1 LAGGTSLPGRQ
12 GRQIPEAIVMP
23 LDPDRIDFMPSPP
36 TSPDDIPIDIG
47 HLGRMTLG
55 DASLERQVLAMFS
68 AQTDSLIGALTALP
82 ADAAALAH
90 KLKGSARAI
99 GAFRLA
105 DAAHRL
111 EAAIQNGAAPA
122 KPLGD
127 LADAVAQARS
137 AVEAMLRRS

>member
-1 LAGGTSLPGRQ
+1 LAGATSLPGRQ
-12 GRQIPEAIVMP
+12 GRQIPEAIAMP
-23 LDPDRIDFMPSPP
+23 LDPGRIDFMPSPP
-36 TSPDDIPIDIG
+36 TAPDDTPIDIG

-90 KLKGSARAI
+90 KLMGSARAI